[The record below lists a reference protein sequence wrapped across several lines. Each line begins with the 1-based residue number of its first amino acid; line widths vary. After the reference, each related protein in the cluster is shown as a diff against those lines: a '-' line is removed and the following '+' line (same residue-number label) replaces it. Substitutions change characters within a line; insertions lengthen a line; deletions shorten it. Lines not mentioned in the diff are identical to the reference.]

1 MPLPQPFTATPTA
14 TVSASSS
21 LERLDCYRVAR
32 DFARLA
38 QRLPIANAV
47 LRDQFRRASLSV
59 LTNVAEGAGRVAR
72 ADKRRCY
79 AIARGDACES
89 AALLDLIEEAPP
101 EIGALLSRVIAMLT
115 VLVR

>member
-1 MPLPQPFTATPTA
+1 MNQLLP
-14 TVSASSS
+14 ASHS
-21 LERLDCYRVAR
+21 LERIDCYRVAR

-38 QRLPIANAV
+38 QRLPIANQV

-59 LTNVAEGAGRVAR
+59 LTNTAEGAGRVAK

-79 AIARGDACES
+79 AIARGEACEC
-89 AALLDLIEEAPP
+89 AALLDLIDDAPL

>member
-1 MPLPQPFTATPTA
+1 MPLPDSATATPTA
-14 TVSASSS
+14 SATAS

-38 QRLPIANAV
+38 QRFPIASAV

-72 ADKRRCY
+72 ADNRRCY
-79 AIARGDACES
+79 AIARGEACEC
-89 AALLDLIEEAPP
+89 AALLDLLDDAPK
-101 EIGALLSRVIAMLT
+101 EIGSLLSRVIAMLT
-115 VLVR
+115 KLVR

>member
-1 MPLPQPFTATPTA
+1 MPQPKPLIATPT
-14 TVSASSS
+14 VSATAS

-38 QRLPIANAV
+38 QRLPIGSAV
-47 LRDQFRRASLSV
+47 VRDQFRRASLSV
-59 LTNVAEGAGRVAR
+59 LTNVAEGAGRVAK

-79 AIARGDACES
+79 AIARGEACES
-89 AALLDLIEEAPP
+89 AALLDLIDDPP
-101 EIGALLSRVIAMLT
+101 TEIGELLSRVIAMLT